1 MVTEGLGNYTS
12 LNEDWKSAFAMKK
25 QGREQSEELKS
36 FKELVDL
43 IRSGDF
49 TGENAKRPV
58 FSMQYSRDMSGNLLF
73 RPAGQKKEE
82 DMDWRDMPDE
92 EWNRLL
98 EGYDKY
104 LETVREEQEQWV
116 EKQQDKE
123 EEKELRELSRYQE
136 VMLANDTA
144 AGIGKTEDGLE
155 CAAVSTGENGKKI
168 WTITAF
174 TEQGIISNQC
184 QDGKIISHWELMYRN
199 SGEAERV
206 KAFREQMDEEDD
218 LEILGSKKYW
228 EEFLEKSRGI

>member
-1 MVTEGLGNYTS
+1 MITEGLGNYTS

-25 QGREQSEELKS
+25 QGREQSGELKS

-49 TGENAKRPV
+49 TGKNAKRPV

-104 LETVREEQEQWV
+104 LE
-116 EKQQDKE
+116 
-123 EEKELRELSRYQE
+123 E
-136 VMLANDTA
+136 VN
-144 AGIGKTEDGLE
+144 
-155 CAAVSTGENGKKI
+155 TGEGMKMPRWLKGYVTYVI
-168 WTITAF
+168 PCMIL
-174 TEQGIISNQC
+174 IILFM
-184 QDGKIISHWELMYRN
+184 GLR
-199 SGEAERV
+199 
-206 KAFREQMDEEDD
+206 
-218 LEILGSKKYW
+218 
-228 EEFLEKSRGI
+228 